1 MLAYKNLLQKEMFSF
16 INLKGGTLGWGL
28 GEKGQDFQT
37 EI

>member
-28 GEKGQDFQT
+28 GEKGTSFQT